1 MREHGW
7 IEGQHF
13 ALHQAWAAGK
23 PDRFPDLAAEIVRSN
38 ATVIVAWS
46 TPAVVAAK
54 QATNTVPIVMASS
67 GDAVGAGLVASLSR
81 PGGNVTGVSLLTSE
95 LTRKHAELL
104 RKVLPRISRIGVLF
118 DPTSAADTLALREI
132 QATARSLGLWDEGRE
147 ARSRADIESALSELR
162 KKGVDALV
170 ILAGGVNWVN
180 RRRIVELALIHR
192 LPVIYTTSEFA
203 KEGGLIS
210 YGVSL
215 LELTRLAAD
224 YVDKILRGSRP
235 ADLPVEQPRKFE
247 LIINLKTA
255 KALGLTISPTL
266 LLRADLVIE

>member
-1 MREHGW
+1 
-7 IEGQHF
+7 
-13 ALHQAWAAGK
+13 
-23 PDRFPDLAAEIVRSN
+23 
-38 ATVIVAWS
+38 
-46 TPAVVAAK
+46 
-54 QATNTVPIVMASS
+54 MASS
-67 GDAVGAGLVASLSR
+67 GDTVGAGLVASLSR